1 MKTSFCFACSVLGLA
16 LFGGCSKSD
25 KPVSDDFQPVI
36 EANDSTSENPKAVTA
51 VVNNEQSP
59 ALRPTFA
66 SAEPDEIVRDFLAA
80 LQGGDQRVAENML
93 TDKARYE
100 TKRANLD
107 VRPVA
112 SPSATYRVGETKFA
126 TQQKEVAHVESLWSE
141 ADEDG
146 LHSSFSITWVLRR
159 QANDTWRIAGMLTA
173 PAEGQSPIFLNFE
186 NPLEMLAKAEQIEST
201 GAADGSKV
209 QQASFTE
216 PIE

>member
-1 MKTSFCFACSVLGLA
+1 MKTAICFACIFLGLA

-25 KPVSDDFQPVI
+25 GPLGDGFQPVSD
-36 EANDSTSENPKAVTA
+36 ANESHSEKPQAVTA
-51 VVNNEQSP
+51 GGNNEQSP

-66 SAEPDEIVRDFLAA
+66 NPEPNEIVQDFLAA

-126 TQQKEVAHVESLWSE
+126 TQQKEVAHIESLWSE
-141 ADEDG
+141 EDEAG
-146 LHSSFSITWVLRR
+146 LKSSFTITWVLRR
-159 QANDTWRIAGMLTA
+159 QANDSWRIAGMLTA

-186 NPLEMLAKAEQIEST
+186 NPLEMLAKAEQIESS
-201 GAADGSKV
+201 GGVDGSQV
-209 QQASFTE
+209 QQASFNE